1 MENRKKRMINIIFY
15 LLMIIVIGVVIN
27 INKDIKSIINR
38 KVIVN
43 SDTYEKYKDLKFVT
57 FDVKDTSKTRFSL
70 EEENN
75 ENLNV
80 YIVKIGNKNIL
91 LELTSSSL
99 PDSKIN
105 LMKMDDDSESIDLKN
120 SYNSE
125 SEKNVRFEKGYY
137 TNKNLTNNEDLINKK
152 IIGGVVIIGLCLLC
166 MLFNL
171 VFMFR
176 KNN

>member
-1 MENRKKRMINIIFY
+1 M
-15 LLMIIVIGVVIN
+15 
-27 INKDIKSIINR
+27 SIQ
-38 KVIVN
+38 
-43 SDTYEKYKDLKFVT
+43 
-57 FDVKDTSKTRFSL
+57 
-70 EEENN
+70 
-75 ENLNV
+75 
-80 YIVKIGNKNIL
+80 

-137 TNKNLTNNEDLINKK
+137 TNKNLTKNEDLINKK
-152 IIGGVVIIGLCLLC
+152 IIGGVIIIGLCLLC

-171 VFMFR
+171 IFMFR

>member
-1 MENRKKRMINIIFY
+1 MNNRKKRMINIIFY

-27 INKDIKSIINR
+27 INEDIKSIINK
-38 KVIVN
+38 KVINN
-43 SDTYEKYKDLKFVT
+43 SDTYEKYKDLKFIT
-57 FDVKDTSKTRFSL
+57 FDVKDTIKTRFSL
-70 EEENN
+70 SEENN
-75 ENLNV
+75 ENIDV
-80 YIVKIGNKNIL
+80 YIVKLGNKNIL

-105 LMKMDDDSESIDLKN
+105 LMKMNDDSSSIDLKN

-125 SEKNVRFEKGYY
+125 SEKNVRFEKRDY
-137 TNKNLTNNEDLINKK
+137 TNKNLTKNEDMVNKK
-152 IIGGVVIIGLCLLC
+152 IIIGVVIIGLCLLC

-171 VFMFR
+171 IFMFR